1 MSDYTRII
9 PTTPQQ
15 NNVSVT
21 RISTPHTQNR
31 INLLQMVA
39 QSFNCALALPTNYT
53 DRDINMSAAE
63 LADMVIIDQQ
73 NKS

>member
-9 PTTPQQ
+9 PTVHNK
-15 NNVSVT
+15 NNLTVN

-53 DRDINMSAAE
+53 DRDINMAAVE